1 MEDINII
8 TPNLVFKTKAC
19 ANRQLGSRVTFAS
32 HELNEFGCY
41 LLLYDRVSVF
51 VFHSLRKMKQGM
63 TVLTHSGS

>member
-19 ANRQLGSRVTFAS
+19 ANRQLGSCVTFAS

-41 LLLYDRVSVF
+41 LLLYD
-51 VFHSLRKMKQGM
+51 
-63 TVLTHSGS
+63 